1 MLNMHISSNP
11 INWNILLMLWIRNLW
26 KMLLIVHIS
35 TRKRVPIISSY
46 IVIFIP
52 LRQYLPFDIH
62 CCYILMTNNVLFI
75 EQISLHSFLLIYH
88 PIESRNI
95 KSSCSWAVISLNK
108 WDDILPNEN
117 YQNFITRICKNI
129 YLLSNY
135 ANPVCKA
142 SDCILYPFRAKK
154 YSFYTFHH

>member
-1 MLNMHISSNP
+1 MLA
-11 INWNILLMLWIRNLW
+11 
-26 KMLLIVHIS
+26 IVHIS

-108 WDDILPNEN
+108 WDDILQNEN
-117 YQNFITRICKNI
+117 YQDFITRICKNI

-142 SDCILYPFRAKK
+142 SDCILYPFLANKIFIL
-154 YSFYTFHH
+154 YIPSLMYIL